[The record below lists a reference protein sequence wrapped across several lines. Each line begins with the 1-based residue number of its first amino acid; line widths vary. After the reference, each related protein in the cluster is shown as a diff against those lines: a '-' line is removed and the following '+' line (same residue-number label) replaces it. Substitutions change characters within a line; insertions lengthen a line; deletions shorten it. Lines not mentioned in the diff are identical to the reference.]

1 MTSPQTFFIRQETCY
16 ARSYASILELSLD
29 DFMLFKEL
37 MSETSN
43 KKDTSLL
50 ESILKRNAVLKK
62 GF

>member
-1 MTSPQTFFIRQETCY
+1 V
-16 ARSYASILELSLD
+16 LELGME
-29 DFMLFKEL
+29 DFMLFKEF
-37 MSETSN
+37 MFETQN

>member
-1 MTSPQTFFIRQETCY
+1 
-16 ARSYASILELSLD
+16 LELSLE
-29 DFMLFKEL
+29 DFVLFKEL